1 MPDPASRRL
10 PVGAHFEETEWV
22 FSPTNSELSLGSLA
36 DIYVMAAEF
45 WTTTAPKA
53 PAPVIAA

>member
-1 MPDPASRRL
+1 MPYPASRRL
-10 PVGAHFEETEWV
+10 PVGAYFEETEWI

-36 DIYVMAAEF
+36 NIYVMAAEI

-53 PAPVIAA
+53 PAPVTAA